1 VKIHTNGKSAC
12 IWRKAMKD
20 RSFIYYANPCT
31 ICMSDPAIQNFG
43 DIERHGRSPC
53 RYYPDRKGCAPP
65 QFGCVQL
72 AGVAMARYVLQ
83 FYSEAT
89 EDTLAMERD
98 EFKKRAPLPPKDV
111 EAYIDSPDGGY
122 RHIADPDLV
131 VERVW
136 QYARAVLDLKPGE
149 RIFRGTEESWEPP
162 LSVQVE
168 RLVGEEVKEPEEAPE
183 AEEAKGSFATG
194 Q

>member
-1 VKIHTNGKSAC
+1 
-12 IWRKAMKD
+12 MKD

-31 ICMSDPAIQNFG
+31 ICMSDPAVQNFG
-43 DIERHGRSPC
+43 DVEKHGRTPC

-65 QFGCVQL
+65 NFGCVQL

-89 EDTLAMERD
+89 EQTLAMERE
-98 EFKKRAPLPPKDV
+98 EFRKRAPLPPKGV
-111 EAYIDSPDGGY
+111 EAYIDTPDEGY
-122 RHIADPDLV
+122 GQITDPDV
-131 VERVW
+131 VVDHVW

-168 RLVGEEVKEPEEAPE
+168 RLMGEEAEA
-183 AEEAKGSFATG
+183 AEEAEQAKESFASG